1 MDRARP
7 LECPILIGRDELLAL
22 AEDQLRGAAEG
33 GGMLLLA
40 GEPGIGKTRLAG
52 AVGRKAEMLGFRLA
66 GGALAPQDLQVPG
79 ALFLDLARTA
89 ARRSGFGEFGSR
101 LLERLRDV
109 SATNRSSPRQ
119 RRRLVVFDV
128 VDLIADE
135 AATPTLL
142 TFEDLQ
148 WADELSLEVLG
159 ELARRGREL
168 PLLLVATYRTTP
180 EVGGSALGEW
190 RARLLTQRLA
200 EELRLEPLSMDQT
213 ADMTRLILGGDL
225 PPSRELVAAV
235 YERTDGIPLH
245 VEELIAMAAS
255 GGRLDEGGIRNATV
269 PNTIEDAIRHRLGQ
283 RSPFAQRLARAGAVI
298 GRSFL
303 LGVVAAVMEV
313 PVEEL
318 DEPLQELVDHAFL
331 GPRGSSGSYDFRNQL
346 LRDALYNSIPEAQR
360 RRLHERVAEIG
371 SQLEGA
377 SPIHA
382 SVHFE
387 RAGNRAEAFRTA
399 LLGAR
404 AAAAVSSRGDALD
417 LYRRVARNMPEN
429 TEPLTRARILEELAT
444 EAAAMDQNEA
454 AAEAFERAREL
465 YRAAGAALQAA
476 AIVAP
481 MVSIRHLLGVGTDL
495 CRQLLERGLAEL
507 DQIPQEPDRL
517 RVRASLVAALAS
529 ALARDVRIVDAEQ
542 RAREAIALART
553 TRSEAT
559 ELNAR
564 TTLALMLLFAG
575 RVDEGIA
582 AGIDVI
588 ARAREL
594 HLDEEVARACRLLG
608 STASEI
614 LELGVAERWLREGVE
629 IAERAQLWNHRN
641 YMTAHLGLVFWNT
654 GQWDDAQELAEQALS
669 DGRGGVTTR
678 ITALYVLGYVALGRG
693 NSAVAHA
700 TLDESLSL
708 GSAIGDI
715 LRVSLP
721 LWGLAENTLLEG
733 DHARAVEL
741 TERARQESERVDD
754 AALLSPFLVTGTRAR
769 LSAGD
774 PAGAER
780 WATHVGAVV
789 AGRRIPGIQP
799 AVHHA
804 RGLVL
809 LSKGSAER
817 ARREFEAALRGW
829 DAVGRVWEAAWA
841 RTDLAMSLMRTRQY
855 VDAAQ
860 LLADVRGT
868 ANDLRSRP
876 LAGQVEELARAV
888 RGRHSE
894 AESWHPLTAR
904 EFQVARLIA
913 TGLTNAQIAAELS
926 VAPRTVSAH
935 VEHVLAKLGASRRTE
950 IASWVATTERATG
963 ATGRWDKPVPT
974 GLGRPPPA

>member
-89 ARRSGFGEFGSR
+89 ARRSGFGELGSR

-255 GGRLDEGGIRNATV
+255 GGRLDEDGIRNATV

-346 LRDALYNSIPEAQR
+346 LRDALYNSIP
-360 RRLHERVAEIG
+360 
-371 SQLEGA
+371 
-377 SPIHA
+377 
-382 SVHFE
+382 
-387 RAGNRAEAFRTA
+387 
-399 LLGAR
+399 
-404 AAAAVSSRGDALD
+404 
-417 LYRRVARNMPEN
+417 
-429 TEPLTRARILEELAT
+429 
-444 EAAAMDQNEA
+444 
-454 AAEAFERAREL
+454 
-465 YRAAGAALQAA
+465 
-476 AIVAP
+476 
-481 MVSIRHLLGVGTDL
+481 
-495 CRQLLERGLAEL
+495 
-507 DQIPQEPDRL
+507 
-517 RVRASLVAALAS
+517 
-529 ALARDVRIVDAEQ
+529 
-542 RAREAIALART
+542 
-553 TRSEAT
+553 
-559 ELNAR
+559 
-564 TTLALMLLFAG
+564 
-575 RVDEGIA
+575 
-582 AGIDVI
+582 
-588 ARAREL
+588 
-594 HLDEEVARACRLLG
+594 
-608 STASEI
+608 
-614 LELGVAERWLREGVE
+614 
-629 IAERAQLWNHRN
+629 
-641 YMTAHLGLVFWNT
+641 
-654 GQWDDAQELAEQALS
+654 
-669 DGRGGVTTR
+669 
-678 ITALYVLGYVALGRG
+678 
-693 NSAVAHA
+693 
-700 TLDESLSL
+700 
-708 GSAIGDI
+708 
-715 LRVSLP
+715 
-721 LWGLAENTLLEG
+721 
-733 DHARAVEL
+733 
-741 TERARQESERVDD
+741 
-754 AALLSPFLVTGTRAR
+754 
-769 LSAGD
+769 
-774 PAGAER
+774 
-780 WATHVGAVV
+780 
-789 AGRRIPGIQP
+789 
-799 AVHHA
+799 
-804 RGLVL
+804 
-809 LSKGSAER
+809 
-817 ARREFEAALRGW
+817 
-829 DAVGRVWEAAWA
+829 
-841 RTDLAMSLMRTRQY
+841 
-855 VDAAQ
+855 
-860 LLADVRGT
+860 
-868 ANDLRSRP
+868 
-876 LAGQVEELARAV
+876 
-888 RGRHSE
+888 
-894 AESWHPLTAR
+894 
-904 EFQVARLIA
+904 
-913 TGLTNAQIAAELS
+913 
-926 VAPRTVSAH
+926 
-935 VEHVLAKLGASRRTE
+935 
-950 IASWVATTERATG
+950 
-963 ATGRWDKPVPT
+963 
-974 GLGRPPPA
+974 

>member
-1 MDRARP
+1 
-7 LECPILIGRDELLAL
+7 
-22 AEDQLRGAAEG
+22 
-33 GGMLLLA
+33 
-40 GEPGIGKTRLAG
+40 
-52 AVGRKAEMLGFRLA
+52 
-66 GGALAPQDLQVPG
+66 
-79 ALFLDLARTA
+79 
-89 ARRSGFGEFGSR
+89 
-101 LLERLRDV
+101 
-109 SATNRSSPRQ
+109 
-119 RRRLVVFDV
+119 
-128 VDLIADE
+128 
-135 AATPTLL
+135 
-142 TFEDLQ
+142 
-148 WADELSLEVLG
+148 
-159 ELARRGREL
+159 
-168 PLLLVATYRTTP
+168 
-180 EVGGSALGEW
+180 
-190 RARLLTQRLA
+190 
-200 EELRLEPLSMDQT
+200 
-213 ADMTRLILGGDL
+213 
-225 PPSRELVAAV
+225 
-235 YERTDGIPLH
+235 
-245 VEELIAMAAS
+245 
-255 GGRLDEGGIRNATV
+255 
-269 PNTIEDAIRHRLGQ
+269 
-283 RSPFAQRLARAGAVI
+283 
-298 GRSFL
+298 
-303 LGVVAAVMEV
+303 
-313 PVEEL
+313 
-318 DEPLQELVDHAFL
+318 
-331 GPRGSSGSYDFRNQL
+331 
-346 LRDALYNSIPEAQR
+346 
-360 RRLHERVAEIG
+360 
-371 SQLEGA
+371 
-377 SPIHA
+377 
-382 SVHFE
+382 
-387 RAGNRAEAFRTA
+387 
-399 LLGAR
+399 
-404 AAAAVSSRGDALD
+404 
-417 LYRRVARNMPEN
+417 
-429 TEPLTRARILEELAT
+429 
-444 EAAAMDQNEA
+444 
-454 AAEAFERAREL
+454 
-465 YRAAGAALQAA
+465 
-476 AIVAP
+476 
-481 MVSIRHLLGVGTDL
+481 
-495 CRQLLERGLAEL
+495 
-507 DQIPQEPDRL
+507 
-517 RVRASLVAALAS
+517 
-529 ALARDVRIVDAEQ
+529 
-542 RAREAIALART
+542 
-553 TRSEAT
+553 
-559 ELNAR
+559 
-564 TTLALMLLFAG
+564 
-575 RVDEGIA
+575 
-582 AGIDVI
+582 
-588 ARAREL
+588 
-594 HLDEEVARACRLLG
+594 
-608 STASEI
+608 
-614 LELGVAERWLREGVE
+614 
-629 IAERAQLWNHRN
+629 
-641 YMTAHLGLVFWNT
+641 MTAHLGLVFWNT
-654 GQWDDAQELAEQALS
+654 GQWDHAQELAEQALS

-780 WATHVGAVV
+780 WATDVGAIV